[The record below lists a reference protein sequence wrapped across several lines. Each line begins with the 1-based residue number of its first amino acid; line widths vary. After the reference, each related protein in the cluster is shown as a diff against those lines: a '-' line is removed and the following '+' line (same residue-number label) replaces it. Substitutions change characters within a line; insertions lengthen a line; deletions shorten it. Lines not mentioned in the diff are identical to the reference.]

1 MGVHLQTAHTH
12 TPKNEATQPSSAPQG
27 GSARLVGLLG
37 NLRSVQSRP
46 APPSPRP
53 VTRPGAHPQLRAP
66 AHGSAGAERR
76 AAGGRC
82 PSARLSFPFSPRTAK
97 NRLGSR
103 RRGEGEER
111 DGRCSP
117 PLPPHRAAKW
127 PERRRA
133 ERRRRSGR
141 GERLTAPAHCARAP
155 RGGYKGGGRGEQC
168 ASAVAGRAPPRPL
181 GARRTPGGTA
191 GRWALPAPRR
201 PCPPAALPAPFLTAL
216 SQRGFC
222 DLIFKQTFLFWR
234 FGWGQPPR

>member
-82 PSARLSFPFSPRTAK
+82 PSAKLSFPFSPRTAK

-155 RGGYKGGGRGEQC
+155 RGGYKGGARRAVRKRGRRP
-168 ASAVAGRAPPRPL
+168 RAPASSGSAPHPGGHCGAVGAPRPEAAVP
-181 GARRTPGGTA
+181 ARSA
-191 GRWALPAPRR
+191 
-201 PCPPAALPAPFLTAL
+201 PCPVSYRFVTAR
-216 SQRGFC
+216 SAGFV
-222 DLIFKQTFLFWR
+222 I
-234 FGWGQPPR
+234 